1 MIQRLQNELLDE
13 ADESGEIFL
22 LLIGDHGG
30 GTFKLLLQ
38 DLTEVKPNSPLSGF
52 VVGEMEA
59 VDNYENLKAAFSEFQ
74 VCRRVFLNFIFYLF
88 FYDEKKKT
96 ISLKKKKK
104 FFFFLV
110 NRIRLTTSRIKR
122 CMSLDSKEVFKARWF
137 ASSSGGTMSSFL
149 RTTISRPQ
157 PAKISACGALQ
168 KRRIE
173 ETTPSQ

>member
-38 DLTEVKPNSPLSGF
+38 DLTEVKPNSPFSGF

-74 VCRRVFLNFIFYLF
+74 VCRRVFLNFIFY
-88 FYDEKKKT
+88 
-96 ISLKKKKK
+96 
-104 FFFFLV
+104 FFFLV

-137 ASSSGGTMSSFL
+137 APSSGGTMSSFL

-157 PAKISACGALQ
+157 PRFLHNESMLGRSPCQ
-168 KRRIE
+168 H
-173 ETTPSQ
+173 P

>member
-38 DLTEVKPNSPLSGF
+38 DLTEVKPNSPFSGF

-74 VCRRVFLNFIFYLF
+74 VCRRVFLNFIFY
-88 FYDEKKKT
+88 
-96 ISLKKKKK
+96 
-104 FFFFLV
+104 FFFLV

>member
-1 MIQRLQNELLDE
+1 VIQRLQNELLDE

-38 DLTEVKPNSPLSGF
+38 DLTEVKPNSPFSGF

-74 VCRRVFLNFIFYLF
+74 VCRRVFLNFIFY
-88 FYDEKKKT
+88 
-96 ISLKKKKK
+96 
-104 FFFFLV
+104 FFFLV